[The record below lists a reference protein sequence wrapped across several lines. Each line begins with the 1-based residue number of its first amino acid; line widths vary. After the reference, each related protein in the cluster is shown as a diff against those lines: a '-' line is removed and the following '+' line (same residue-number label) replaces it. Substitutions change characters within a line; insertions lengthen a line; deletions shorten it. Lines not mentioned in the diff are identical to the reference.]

1 MNLKKTE
8 TNIPKNI
15 FLCTLAVY
23 FLLQGHLN
31 NCQYTGKKCGL
42 RLNALATEAADVK
55 TTSNNKHI
63 NLLLRGRHRVGS
75 NLQK

>member
-31 NCQYTGKKCGL
+31 IASTL
-42 RLNALATEAADVK
+42 ERNAV
-55 TTSNNKHI
+55 
-63 NLLLRGRHRVGS
+63 
-75 NLQK
+75 